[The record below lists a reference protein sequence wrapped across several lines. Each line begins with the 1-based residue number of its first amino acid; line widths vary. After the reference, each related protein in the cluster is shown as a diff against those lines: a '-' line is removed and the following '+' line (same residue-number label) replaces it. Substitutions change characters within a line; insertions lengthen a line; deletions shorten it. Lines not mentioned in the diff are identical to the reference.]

1 MKINELRIGNYIQD
15 KDGNID
21 EVRALA
27 AVRGSS
33 EKINDIPYEGYFQ
46 PIPLTEEWL
55 IKFGLVKNP
64 DTSYDIV
71 RYDIDE
77 YQTVKLY
84 SCGGAS
90 VAQEG
95 MDAAEANYVHQLQ
108 NYHFLVIGK
117 ELTVKLT

>member
-1 MKINELRIGNYIQD
+1 MKIRELRIGNYIQD

-27 AVRGSS
+27 AVRGLP
-33 EKINDIPYEGYFQ
+33 EKINDIPHEGYFQ
-46 PIPLTEEWL
+46 PILLTEEWL
-55 IKFGLVKNP
+55 IKFGFVKNP

-77 YQTVKLY
+77 FQTVKLY
-84 SCGGAS
+84 SGGGAS
-90 VAQEG
+90 VAEEG
-95 MDAAEANYVHQLQ
+95 MDAAEVDYVHQLQ

-117 ELTVKLT
+117 DLTVELT

>member
-1 MKINELRIGNYIQD
+1 MKINELRIGSYIQD
-15 KDGNID
+15 MDGNVV
-21 EVRALA
+21 EVRALS
-27 AVRGSS
+27 AVIGLP

-55 IKFGLVKNP
+55 IKFGFVKNP

-84 SCGGAS
+84 SGGGAT

-95 MDAAEANYVHQLQ
+95 LDVAEADYVHELQ
-108 NYHFLVIGK
+108 NYHFLVIGGVLAI
-117 ELTVKLT
+117 ELT